1 MGIFIMRFYAGK
13 VAAFAASIGSS
24 LLTMASV
31 IAAIPAPAA
40 ATPIPAPAQAAPLWS
55 AQALADL

>member
-1 MGIFIMRFYAGK
+1 MRFYAGK